1 MPSAPKLQFLLFFV
15 IVLATNAHTSA
26 QTSQPKTDQRQAAA
40 HAPLQKSP
48 TTIDKL
54 GLTLYLPE
62 GSVAETVS
70 YGSESTTAVAF
81 RDDLGLM
88 TIKGQRTKNPDL
100 TTKLVA
106 ESIIK
111 QLTVDD
117 RQRPIG
123 ELLSHEQL
131 RIKFWT
137 GERFYVR
144 QLDPKGGPDLIL
156 GYTIFQN
163 KPRSFIVF
171 ELRTDI
177 NNLDAA
183 ETIYETTVGTL
194 DLGNPDEEDAR
205 RSAAI
210 KSTLVFMDG
219 LSIEDFKSVL
229 TGKDHDHWDR
239 LYTPA
244 PSGDEMDATEHGYRR
259 IRSWAGFKGELTPKK
274 RSEWSEDD
282 RTPGYIFQLD
292 AMALEENLRIDTRAI
307 YFVSDAQD
315 SESWTVRM
323 SIVQELDDEMIPEED
338 RITKINSAITGA
350 RDGTSMN
357 IYLQQNNQAPTL
369 TRPLIQGE
377 GYISQ
382 VQTYLH
388 SRLLAAKKKEG
399 EFASYA
405 YNPGPNAVLLRW
417 DIVEQPEETPGLW
430 RVTTKVSDTAPATVS
445 VFNER
450 NDLLRVRLANGR
462 IWEPIEL
469 DKLLKLWKKKGL
481 PLE

>member
-1 MPSAPKLQFLLFFV
+1 MPIQTIRFLITATL
-15 IVLATNAHTSA
+15 LALSSTTLA
-26 QTSQPKTDQRQAAA
+26 QNTQPKAEQKSGPTTVV
-40 HAPLQKSP
+40 LQKAP
-48 TTIDKL
+48 TTINKL
-54 GLTLYLPE
+54 ELTLYLPE
-62 GSVAETVS
+62 GAVAETVS
-70 YGSESTTAVAF
+70 YGTESTTAVAF
-81 RDDLGLM
+81 ANDIGLM
-88 TIKGQRTKNPDL
+88 TIKGQRTRSEDL

-106 ESIIK
+106 ESIIN

-117 RQRPIG
+117 RNRPIG

-144 QLDPKGGPDLIL
+144 QLNPDGGPDVIF
-156 GYTIFQN
+156 GYTIFQS
-163 KPRSFIVF
+163 KPRTFIVF
-171 ELRTDI
+171 ELRTDMP
-177 NNLDAA
+177 NKPAA
-183 ETIYETTVGTL
+183 QSVYETSVGTI

-210 KSTLVFMDG
+210 QSTLAFMDS
-219 LSIEDFKSVL
+219 LSIEDYKSVL
-229 TGKDHDHWDR
+229 TGKNTDQWER

-244 PSGDEMDATEHGYRR
+244 PSGDEMDAAEHGYRR
-259 IRSWAGFKGELTPKK
+259 IRSWTGFKGELTPKD
-274 RSEWSEDD
+274 RSKWSEDD

-292 AMALEENLRIDTRAI
+292 AMALEENMRIDTRALF
-307 YFVSDAQD
+307 FVSDAQD
-315 SESWTVRM
+315 SESWTIRM
-323 SIVQELDDEMIPEED
+323 SLVRELDDENLRPED

-357 IYLQQNNQAPTL
+357 IYLEQNNEPPTT
-369 TRPLIQGE
+369 TRPLIQGD

-388 SRLLAAKKKEG
+388 SRMLAAKKKEG

-405 YNPGPNAVLLRW
+405 YNSSANTVLLRW
-417 DIVEQPEETPGLW
+417 DIVEQPKETPGLW
-430 RVTTKVSDTAPATVS
+430 RVTTKVSDTAPATVA

>member
-1 MPSAPKLQFLLFFV
+1 MPLRATLPILLTLL
-15 IVLATNAHTSA
+15 LAAVPAHA
-26 QTSQPKTDQRQAAA
+26 QDTRTKTDQAPAASTIK
-40 HAPLQKSP
+40 LQKSP
-48 TTIDKL
+48 TKINKL
-54 GLTLYLPE
+54 GLSLYLPE

-81 RDDLGLM
+81 QDDLGLM
-88 TIKGQRTKNPDL
+88 TIKGQRTKNADL
-100 TTKLVA
+100 TTELVA
-106 ESIIK
+106 DSIIR
-111 QLTVDD
+111 QLTIDD
-117 RQRPIG
+117 RQRTIG
-123 ELLSHEQL
+123 ELLSREKL

-144 QLDPKGGPDLIL
+144 QLSPDGGADSIF

-163 KPRSFIVF
+163 KTRSFVVF

-177 NNLDAA
+177 NALP
-183 ETIYETTVGTL
+183 ESQPIYETSVGTV
-194 DLGNPDEEDAR
+194 DLGNPDAEDAR

-210 KSTLVFMDG
+210 KSTLAFMDE

-229 TGKDHDHWDR
+229 TGRDKDHWER

-259 IRSWAGFKGELTPKK
+259 VRSWTGFKGELTPKK
-274 RSEWSEDD
+274 RSEWSQDD

-292 AMALEENLRIDTRAI
+292 AMALEESLRIDTRAI

-323 SIVQELDDEMIPEED
+323 SIIQELDDETIPEED

-405 YNPGPNAVLLRW
+405 FNPGANTVLLRW
-417 DIVEQPEETPGLW
+417 DIVEQPEESPGLW
-430 RVTTKVSDTAPATVS
+430 RVTTKVADTAPATVA
-445 VFNER
+445 VFNDR
-450 NDLLRVRLANGR
+450 NDILRVRLANGR

-469 DKLLKLWKKKGL
+469 ERLLKLWKKKGL

>member
-1 MPSAPKLQFLLFFV
+1 MRLMTNRWILLAAALAFLLNSP
-15 IVLATNAHTSA
+15 ASA
-26 QTSQPKTDQRQAAA
+26 QSAGATPKAAPTTA
-40 HAPLQKSP
+40 ELQKSP
-48 TTIDKL
+48 TTINTL
-54 GLTLYLPE
+54 GLTLYVPE

-70 YGSESTTAVAF
+70 YGTESTTAVAF
-81 RDDLGLM
+81 KDDLGLM

-100 TTKLVA
+100 TTELVA

-111 QLTVDD
+111 QLTIDE
-117 RQRPIG
+117 RQRKIG
-123 ELLSHEQL
+123 ELLSHDKL
-131 RIKFWT
+131 RIKFWK
-137 GERFYVR
+137 GHRFYVR
-144 QLDPKGGPDLIL
+144 QLDPKGGPDVIF

-171 ELRTDI
+171 ELRTNI
-177 NNLDAA
+177 NDQEQAQTL
-183 ETIYETTVGTL
+183 YETSVGTI

-210 KSTLVFMDG
+210 KSTLSFMDG

-229 TGKDHDHWDR
+229 TGKDSEHWER

-259 IRSWAGFKGELTPKK
+259 IRSWTGYKGEITPKD
-274 RSEWSEDD
+274 RSEWTADD
-282 RTPGYIFQLD
+282 RTPGYLFQLD
-292 AMALEENLRIDTRAI
+292 AMALEEGLRIDTRAI
-307 YFVSDAQD
+307 YFMSDAQD

-323 SIVQELDDEMIPEED
+323 SIIRELDDMMLPEED

-388 SRLLAAKKKEG
+388 SRLLASKKKEG

-405 YNPGPNAVLLRW
+405 FNPAANTVLLRW
-417 DIVEQPEETPGLW
+417 DIVEQPEESPGLW
-430 RVTTKVSDTAPATVS
+430 KVTTKVADTAPATVAF
-445 VFNER
+445 FNER
-450 NDLLRVRLANGR
+450 NDILRVRLANGR

-469 DKLLKLWKKKGL
+469 DKLLKLWKKKDL